1 VCVLKGRDFQSRRK
15 WSMILATLA
24 AEGMQVD
31 LIRASSSLLECF
43 AFNAQ
48 LRFPATRHRFS

>member
-1 VCVLKGRDFQSRRK
+1 VCVLKGRDFQFRRK
-15 WSMILATLA
+15 WSMILAALA

-43 AFNAQ
+43 AF
-48 LRFPATRHRFS
+48 